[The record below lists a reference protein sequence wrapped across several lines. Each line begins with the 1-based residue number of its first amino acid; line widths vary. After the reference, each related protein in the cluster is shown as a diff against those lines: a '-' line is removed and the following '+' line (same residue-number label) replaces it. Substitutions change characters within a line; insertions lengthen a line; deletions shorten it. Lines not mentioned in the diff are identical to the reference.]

1 MIPTSSS
8 QPSAAQ
14 AASTQSA
21 ASQSATSALD
31 PLANEQTFLQLLVAQ
46 LQNQD
51 PLNPTDS
58 TQFVSQLAQFSE
70 LEQVIAIR
78 GDTDS
83 MASEMKTAASNST
96 TPASTTPTTD
106 TPAAGTG
113 ASSGQN
119 PTNGTTQA

>member
-14 AASTQSA
+14 AAATQSA

-51 PLNPTDS
+51 PLNPQDG
-58 TQFVSQLAQFSE
+58 TQFVGELAQFSSVEQE
-70 LEQVIAIR
+70 LQMR
-78 GDTDS
+78 TDLHN
-83 MASEMKTAASNST
+83 MNNIMTAAANQSNSGQ
-96 TPASTTPTTD
+96 S
-106 TPAAGTG
+106 GT
-113 ASSGQN
+113 S
-119 PTNGTTQA
+119 GTTQP

>member
-14 AASTQSA
+14 AAATQSA

-51 PLNPTDS
+51 PLNPQDG
-58 TQFVSQLAQFSE
+58 TQFVGELAQFSSVEQE
-70 LEQVIAIR
+70 LQMR
-78 GDTDS
+78 TDLDNMNS
-83 MASEMKTAASNST
+83 IMTAAANQSNSGQ
-96 TPASTTPTTD
+96 S
-106 TPAAGTG
+106 GT
-113 ASSGQN
+113 S
-119 PTNGTTQA
+119 GTTQP